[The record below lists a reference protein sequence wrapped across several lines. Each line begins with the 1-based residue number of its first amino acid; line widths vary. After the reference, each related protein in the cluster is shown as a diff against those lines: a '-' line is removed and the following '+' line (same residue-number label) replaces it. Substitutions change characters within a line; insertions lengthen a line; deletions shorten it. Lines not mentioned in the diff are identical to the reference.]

1 MENRAINKKIKV
13 FLSFVIVLFI
23 ILCVLIVAILRSK
36 SKNNSERGTE
46 ESVETELYQPKE
58 KNIVVDE
65 ENSGIGYV
73 NNMVI
78 IVFND
83 DAEKSEIN
91 HVIDSIDGRVVGRI
105 ESIKQYQVEIG
116 EHSLDE
122 LSAIVDEVEKNES
135 VMFAHY
141 DQVYKDLECSITPD
155 DPWDGNVTK
164 EDWTNDNMD
173 KANWWLKA
181 IEAPAAWE
189 YNDRFSEIKIG
200 IVDNGFDT
208 DHKDLKLRFSGGNEI
223 LNSKENHGT
232 HVAGII
238 GAKHNNIG
246 ISGIVQ
252 KADLVCFDMMAT
264 EEQRKVHPNWA
275 HDNMVTD
282 NMVIAGLIYEVKA
295 GCKVINFSLTSAG
308 DYDFDNKKPKKKEK
322 EKSQGP
328 YEESEID
335 KQGRRFSGYISKLL
349 QEKNDFIVVQCA
361 GNAGIEAKHALLF
374 AAINEQNCYDE
385 GTGAGSKQEIL
396 DRVVVVAATEKS
408 DTGYMLTEYSGYG
421 TTADIA
427 APGGSGRK
435 TVNPTNAIYSSITEN
450 RYDSK
455 IGTSMAAPMVTGV
468 LSLVWSVD
476 ESFTGAEVVDIVL
489 NNTNIT
495 VEDNNVVPRG
505 ISNLRMVNARL
516 AVERALQISDYRKYE
531 KEQMSQNHY
540 DIGSKEF
547 WTEFMES
554 NQYEK
559 YFASELNPSELTYYI
574 EDFNSDGKYE
584 LIIGLGGYDTD
595 TFGGMYCIDEENNI
609 MKVDT
614 QKLSYQEFDC
624 SKTTKMIRTKI
635 YNAPMIRY
643 GFYRFDGANWT
654 LAFTSSLDGTNVL
667 DADGGEDYL
676 NVDIGEYMSAAD
688 DLEPIRFN
696 VNQNKYQARE
706 MNYYFRSAIES
717 SNSNDLKTSKPDF
730 DECIKR
736 ESLNIYEIKRNM
748 ENGRV
753 EIDCKLRVIN
763 SQLENYFSNN
773 LTEYTQAPFCR
784 LALNNSTFTVTI
796 RRQKNG
802 TYIIDTDVQSRNDL
816 GTQEYWTAFINSKQY
831 QEYIVEKDTFW
842 GQQWTKDQDN
852 TQKYVV
858 YDFNNDGQNELL
870 VEYMGCNHMFFYIR
884 EDGGIDAV
892 QISPYY
898 TQDLKIDKN
907 TNLVMMAGA
916 YQGRGGD
923 FFAYYE
929 FDGQEFHLVF
939 TTRPN
944 GDCHIEEGV
953 PYSKEQAMKIENN
966 LSDFDWIKIP

>member
-23 ILCVLIVAILRSK
+23 ILCVLIVAILRNK

-46 ESVETELYQPKE
+46 ESVNMELYQPKE
-58 KNIVVDE
+58 KNIVVDD

-83 DAEKSEIN
+83 DAKKSEIDY
-91 HVIDSIDGRVVGRI
+91 VIDSIDGKVVGKI

-116 EHSLDE
+116 EHSLEE
-122 LSAIVDEVEKNES
+122 LSTIVDNVEKDES

-189 YNDRFSEIKIG
+189 YSDRFSKIQIG

-252 KADLVCFDMMAT
+252 KAELVCFDCMLT
-264 EEQRKVHPNWA
+264 EKQKKKHKEWA
-275 HDNMVTD
+275 DDTTTETL
-282 NMVIAGLIYEVKA
+282 VIAGLINNVQH
-295 GCKVINFSLTSAG
+295 GCKVVNFSLGKAG
-308 DYDFDNKKPKKKEK
+308 KYDYKKK
-322 EKSQGP
+322 KSKYKP
-328 YEESEID
+328 YSEDIIN
-335 KQGRRFSGYISKLL
+335 KSGDEYSKYISKLL
-349 QEKNDFIVVQCA
+349 QQKNDFIVVQTA
-361 GNAGIEAKHALLF
+361 GNAGNESKNVLLF
-374 AAINEQNCYDE
+374 AAINEQNCYDS
-385 GTGAGSKQEIL
+385 GNGLGSKQEIL
-396 DRVVVVAATEKS
+396 NRVVVVAATEKS
-408 DTGYMLTEYSGYG
+408 DTGYRLTEYSGYG
-421 TTADIA
+421 TTTDIA
-427 APGGSGRK
+427 APGGAGAREEQTS
-435 TVNPTNAIYSSITEN
+435 TNAIYSSIAN
-450 RYDSK
+450 NKYDSYN
-455 IGTSMAAPMVTGV
+455 GTSMAAPMVTGV

-505 ISNLRMVNARL
+505 ISNLRMVNAKL

-531 KEQMSQNHY
+531 KEQLNENPY

-595 TFGGMYCIDEENNI
+595 TFGGMYCIDEESNI

-614 QKLSYQEFDC
+614 QKFNYQEFDC

-635 YNAPMIRY
+635 YNAPVIRY
-643 GFYRFDGANWT
+643 GFYEFDGANWT
-654 LAFTSSLDGTNVL
+654 LAFTSLVDGTNVL
-667 DADGGEDYL
+667 DADGGEDYS
-676 NVDIGEYMSAAD
+676 NVDIGKYMSVAD
-688 DLEPIRFN
+688 DLEPTRCD
-696 VNQNKYQARE
+696 VNPNNYQARE
-706 MNYYFRSAIES
+706 MNYFFRNAIES
-717 SNSNDLKTSKPDF
+717 SNSNDLTTSKPGF
-730 DECIKR
+730 DKCIKR

-748 ENGRV
+748 ENGKV
-753 EIDCKLRVIN
+753 EMEYKLGAVN
-763 SQLENYFSNN
+763 PELENYFSNS
-773 LTEYTQAPFCR
+773 LTAYGEASFCR
-784 LALNNSTFTVTI
+784 LALNSDIFTITI
-796 RRQKNG
+796 DRQKNG
-802 TYIIDTDVQSRNDL
+802 TYVIDTDVQSRDDL

-831 QEYIVEKDTFW
+831 QEYIVQRDTFW

-858 YDFNNDGQNELL
+858 YDFNDDGQNELL

-907 TNLVMMAGA
+907 TNLVMMPGA
-916 YQGRGGD
+916 YQGRGD
-923 FFAYYE
+923 TFFAYYE
-929 FDGQEFHLVF
+929 FTGQEFHLVF
-939 TTRPN
+939 TTKPN
-944 GDCHIEEGV
+944 GDCYIEEGAS
-953 PYSKEQAMKIENN
+953 YSKEQAMKIEND
-966 LSDFDWIKIP
+966 LSDFDWIKIQ